1 MPQITVDHSAQLT
14 DVFDRRGFGLA
25 LNPLVVEVAA
35 AKIENC
41 KIAFRPADETVVG
54 DTADGHAV
62 VHVTIGLLAGRS
74 EETKARLTEGVLDL
88 IRQFLK
94 PAEGLALHVSA
105 EVRDL
110 DDSYRKYEEG

>member
-41 KIAFRPADETVVG
+41 KIVFRATEETVVG
-54 DTADGHAV
+54 DAADGHAI

-88 IRQFLK
+88 ARQFLK

-110 DDSYRKYEEG
+110 DDSYRKYDEG